1 MATITV
7 RNLDDAVY
15 EALRKRARANGRSM
29 ESEVRAIIEAAVAPK
44 AASLV
49 TSNGQVRPCRSLS
62 EVLEKY
68 PPIEGIPGSSLD
80 LLSELRAERF

>member
-1 MATITV
+1 MTV

-15 EALRKRARANGRSM
+15 EALRERARANGRSM

-44 AASLV
+44 SAPVLTIGGS
-49 TSNGQVRPCRSLS
+49 VRPCRSLR

-68 PPIEGIPGSSLD
+68 PPREGIPGSSLD
-80 LLSELRAERF
+80 LLNELQSDRF